1 MLSHSFFMRH
11 TAEFYEFYRT
21 DVLAPE
27 AKPNR
32 AHYAL
37 ARMEQDQKLK
47 AVITQNIDGLHTLA
61 GSRNVLEIHGSV
73 HRNYCM
79 NCNRE
84 YELSYVVDYPG
95 PVPLCEKCKG
105 VVRPDV
111 VLYEEALPEAVL
123 EASVRAV
130 AEADL
135 FIVGGT
141 SLVVYPAAGLLHY
154 FRGKNLVMINR
165 DITPQDSRATLVF
178 RENIGEVLDAAWP
191 AHS

>member
-1 MLSHSFFMRH
+1 MRH